1 MLTYVTMERIM
12 IPMERKKGGKQ
23 MEDKGKMQINE
34 IREDAA
40 EFAEILVK
48 VPKTRKKDA
57 EIFLKGFAACA
68 SIKEDKSA

>member
-1 MLTYVTMERIM
+1 
-12 IPMERKKGGKQ
+12 
-23 MEDKGKMQINE
+23 MEDKGKMKINE

>member
-1 MLTYVTMERIM
+1 
-12 IPMERKKGGKQ
+12 
-23 MEDKGKMQINE
+23 MEDKWKMQINE

>member
-1 MLTYVTMERIM
+1 
-12 IPMERKKGGKQ
+12 

-57 EIFLKGFAACA
+57 EIFLQGFAACA